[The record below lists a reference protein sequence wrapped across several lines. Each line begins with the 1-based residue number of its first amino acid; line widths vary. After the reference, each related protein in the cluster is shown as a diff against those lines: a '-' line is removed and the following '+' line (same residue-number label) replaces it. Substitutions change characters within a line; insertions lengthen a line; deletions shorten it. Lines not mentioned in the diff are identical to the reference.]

1 MKILLQN
8 IIMPFTAEDTEII
21 DLASRRMADAGL
33 DVSSFELNIYKKSFD
48 ARRKNDIK
56 SVCSVGINIPEKI
69 CLSKIEGILSKV
81 GGVIMNETEI
91 AVERGNDKMPDRPLV
106 VGMGP
111 AGLFCALLLAENGY
125 RPVIIDRGP
134 AVDERVS
141 CVDKF
146 YKERQLDTEANIQF
160 GAGGAGTFSDGKL
173 VTRINDGKC
182 SYVLERLHEF
192 GAPDDILVKAKPHIG
207 TDKLRLVVDSLL
219 SKIKER
225 GGEVIYRCRM
235 DDFKKMPDGS
245 FLVNTSKGDISCG
258 TIILAVGHSARDT
271 VKMLMSRGL
280 AVEPKAF
287 SVGVRI
293 EHLKSDID
301 KALYGEFAGHPKLSA
316 GEYNLSDTKGGR
328 GVYTFGMCPGGEVVA
343 AASENGGVVVNG
355 MSAFARDGRNSN
367 SALAVTVNKEDYGG
381 TVEKAMAYQR
391 ELEMKAFLAGGS
403 NYNAP
408 VQTVGDFMKGALK
421 NEPKRVMPTYMGG
434 DKFTLSRL
442 DMLLP
447 DYVAEALRRGI
458 GLFGKRMVGFDAD
471 DAVLSGVE
479 TRTSSPV
486 RMPRNDAMTGVGVDG
501 IYPCGEGA
509 GYAGGIT
516 SAAVDGIKTALEIMK
531 RYAPIE

>member
-8 IIMPFTAEDTEII
+8 IIAPFTAEDGEMI
-21 DLASRRMADAGL
+21 DLAVRKMAKVGL
-33 DVSSFELNIYKKSFD
+33 NVRSDQARIYKKSFD
-48 ARRKNDIK
+48 ARRKTDIK
-56 SVCSVGINIPEKI
+56 KVCSVGIDLPDGISLDKVEKV
-69 CLSKIEGILSKV
+69 LSRI
-81 GGVIMNETEI
+81 GGVIMKDGSVSVEKGNENLT
-91 AVERGNDKMPDRPLV
+91 DRPLI

-134 AVDERVS
+134 AVDERVAS
-141 CVDKF
+141 VDKF
-146 YKERQLDTEANIQF
+146 YKDRQLDTDANIQF

-173 VTRINDGKC
+173 VTRINDEKC

-192 GAPDDILVKAKPHIG
+192 GAPEEILSKAKPHIG
-207 TDKLRLVVDSLL
+207 TDKLRLVVASILE
-219 SKIKER
+219 KIKDL

-235 DDFKKMPDGS
+235 DDFKKMPDGG
-245 FLVNTSKGDISCG
+245 FLVSTSKGDFSCG
-258 TIILAVGHSARDT
+258 AVILAVGHSARDT

-280 AVEPKAF
+280 TVEPKAF

-301 KALYGEFAGHPKLSA
+301 KALYGDFAGHPKLSA

-328 GVYTFGMCPGGEVVA
+328 GVYTFCMCPGGEVVA

-355 MSAFARDGRNSN
+355 MSSFARDGLNSN

-381 TVEKAMAYQR
+381 TVEKAIAYQR
-391 ELEMKAFLAGGS
+391 ELEQKAFVAGGG

-408 VQTVGDFMKGALK
+408 VQTVGDFMAGTLK
-421 NEPKRVMPTYMGG
+421 VEPKRVMPTYMGG
-434 DKFTLSRL
+434 DRFTLSRL
-442 DMLLP
+442 DSLLP
-447 DYVAEALRRGI
+447 DYVTEAIRRGI
-458 GLFGKRMVGFDAD
+458 GLFGKRMDGFDAF

-486 RMPRNDAMTGVGVDG
+486 RMPRNEAMIGIGVDG
-501 IYPCGEGA
+501 VYPCGEGA